1 MATQQQAGATG
12 SAVGGAAGAAIGSII
27 PGAGT
32 MVGGMIG
39 SSLGGAIGGSFGQN
53 QAPGYSKGD
62 LDYIAS
68 QRSQQ
73 IGNFANQLAQAR
85 QQYYETTLPNFQK
98 YAMSRFMP
106 QIESNLAGRGLQLS
120 GGAFGSALARQSAD
134 FQAQQSLGQYQ
145 DTRGDLNNVN
155 NSYGQLAGAQLGGS
169 YANMQNPAPNNNFAN
184 LTSQLGQIGA
194 GMYGS
199 NQNATQNQAMINGLN
214 QNNNS
219 LNSAMYQQR
228 NGSVVGPMA
237 GGQGMPYNNGQS
249 PYGY

>member
-12 SAVGGAAGAAIGSII
+12 SAVGGAAGAAIGSIV

-32 MVGGMIG
+32 LVGGMIG
-39 SSLGGAIGGSFGQN
+39 SSIGGSIGGMFGQN

-73 IGNFANQLAQAR
+73 IGNFSNQLAQAR
-85 QQYYETTLPNFQK
+85 QQYYETTLPNYQK

-120 GGAFGSALARQSAD
+120 GGAFGSALARQAGD

-145 DTRGDLNNVN
+145 DTRGDINNIN
-155 NSYGQLAGAQLGGS
+155 NAYGQLAGAQLGGGFQ
-169 YANMQNPAPNNNFAN
+169 NMQNPAPNNNMAN
-184 LTSQLGQIGA
+184 LTGQLGQIGA
-194 GMYGS
+194 GMYGQQ
-199 NQNATQNQAMINGLN
+199 QNAMGTQNFANALASQQGQYIPGSSYSP
-214 QNNNS
+214 QGPWRNNAYS
-219 LNSAMYQQR
+219 
-228 NGSVVGPMA
+228 GSVT
-237 GGQGMPYNNGQS
+237 GQ
-249 PYGY
+249 